1 MSWFE
6 SSNDI
11 RIWTNQWA
19 GFGLIWIWTNQR
31 REGAQEH
38 RSKEGKMLLEAH
50 CRRALWFILT
60 VLIHGRLCQNTFTA
74 TVHSTWEMKCSGPS
88 CNVYYPGFKRNFWLE
103 FSSPSP
109 SSPAPPPPTHPPPP
123 RPLFLSPGSFHHKSF
138 QSQNLSPPRQP
149 SNSTKSIPHKLHY
162 HHSHHQPEQAFA
174 KV

>member
-149 SNSTKSIPHKLHY
+149 SNSTQSIPHKHHY